1 MVMVLFTN
9 AWLSLGINDAI
20 SPPLPLEMKAQIRG
34 NDRFIAQLDFDV
46 IRHSEYARDNRK

>member
-1 MVMVLFTN
+1 MT
-9 AWLSLGINDAI
+9 I
-20 SPPLPLEMKAQIRG
+20 SKKTSAAP